1 MLPTLVSSSCPPAA
15 RDPDRLLGTIH
26 QGAPATLVHTTGRF
40 LLGHGTQAGGW
51 TPRLTVV
58 PRLEVGKPSP

>member
-15 RDPDRLLGTIH
+15 RDPDGLPDAIH
-26 QGAPATLVHTTGRF
+26 QGAPATLVHTAGGF

-51 TPRLTVV
+51 TL
-58 PRLEVGKPSP
+58 

>member
-15 RDPDRLLGTIH
+15 RDPDGLPGAIH
-26 QGAPATLVHTTGRF
+26 QGAPATLVHTAGGF

-51 TPRLTVV
+51 TL
-58 PRLEVGKPSP
+58 